1 MITAVWKLKYLLKL
15 MDLKNHLTYGQ
26 NDHSRGVC
34 GQLGLMEEQVSLTVA
49 KYSYL
54 SQCIFELLI

>member
-1 MITAVWKLKYLLKL
+1 

-54 SQCIFELLI
+54 SQCIFELLIWTVL